1 TKYPS
6 LKPVKET
13 APTADFR
20 EGMQKIPRKS
30 HRYSGR
36 TANHANV
43 NVSEEKPPEDS
54 NSPLSFTMEGFQ
66 GIPSSAVTPFY
77 RSPGWN
83 SVQAINKYQI
93 EVGGPLH
100 DGNPGKRLFE
110 PNDKEAFWSS
120 KIPEV
125 FKAKDGIWDVIP
137 FYHIFGTDE
146 LSGKSPAIQK
156 RTPETY
162 LAISEADAK
171 KIGVEGK
178 EQKVSLLINNENRI

>member
-1 TKYPS
+1 
-6 LKPVKET
+6 
-13 APTADFR
+13 
-20 EGMQKIPRKS
+20 
-30 HRYSGR
+30 
-36 TANHANV
+36 
-43 NVSEEKPPEDS
+43 DS

-66 GIPSSAVTPFY
+66 GRPSSAVTPFY

-83 SVQAINKYQI
+83 SVQAINKYHI

-100 DGNPGKRLFE
+100 DGNQGKRLFD
-110 PNDKEAFWSS
+110 PNDKEAFWSK

-125 FKAKDGIWDVIP
+125 FTAEYGIWDVIP

-178 EQKVSLLINNENRI
+178 EQKVSLLINNENRIFNIKIEKSLSDGMVGLPKGLKNTLGVQFPLVGEIKKA